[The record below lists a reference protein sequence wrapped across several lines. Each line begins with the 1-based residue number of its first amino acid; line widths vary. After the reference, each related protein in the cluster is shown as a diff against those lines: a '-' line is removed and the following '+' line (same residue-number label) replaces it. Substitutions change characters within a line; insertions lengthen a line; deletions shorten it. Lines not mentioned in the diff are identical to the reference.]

1 MSGLTFNSGLVA
13 KSYDTNN
20 DGVVSDNLKVRQD
33 QKTISAL
40 GGSDKVSVGQLANA
54 IGNNSVIVKNGEIF
68 APANAIKIPVMY
80 QDIQAVHDVASNAL
94 SSTSSWGHTY
104 VPSYPRESDFQG
116 PAQYK
121 EAVSNYNSAVRS
133 YREDI
138 KTDRAVLVNA
148 LNNISYT
155 TNNPQI
161 KNMVNTAIRN
171 TAMNDI
177 LGMAINERNNTVIM
191 EDRNSLRSALTSISD
206 MTQFTQPSRSIG
218 IVNKEIESANNNLVT
233 EETNIKTKLP
243 AAVAQTEKEIADVK
257 AHAWFFKG
265 RRVEGK
271 ENDIKEIKGYSTASG
286 VAGLTQ
292 LARANYE
299 LGVSVLDGFSIEDA
313 RGISQSTLQN
323 ERQVNQIG
331 EKAAREAKKIDKM
344 TK

>member
-20 DGVVSDNLKVRQD
+20 DGIVSDNLKVRQD

-94 SSTSSWGHTY
+94 SNTSSWNHTY
-104 VPSYPRESDFQG
+104 IPSYPRESDFQG

-133 YREDI
+133 YRADI

-177 LGMAINERNNTVIM
+177 LGMVVNERNNTVIM

-206 MTQFTQPSRSIG
+206 MTQFTQPSKNIG
-218 IVNKEIESANNNLVT
+218 IVNQEIKNANDNLVT

-243 AAVAQTEKEIADVK
+243 AAVAQTEKEISDVK

-265 RRVEGK
+265 TRVEGK
-271 ENDIKEIKGYSTASG
+271 ENDIKEIKGYSTVSG
-286 VAGLTQ
+286 VSGLTQ

-331 EKAAREAKKIDKM
+331 EKAEREAKKIDKM